1 MNAPVDVINY
11 KNGVLYMEEMPLHPL
26 TSKVGTPFYCY
37 STAALRNAYLQYSR
51 AFADR
56 QALICFAVKAN
67 CNPSLLRLF
76 GQLGAGAD
84 VVSIGELR
92 FAMKAGIPANKIVF
106 SGVGKTK
113 TELTEA
119 LKAGV
124 LQINV
129 ESESELKLLDSIAQS
144 LSLVAT
150 VAIRVNPDVDAGTH
164 KKITTGKYNTKFGV
178 ACEDALDMFMLA
190 GNLPGVAARGLAV
203 HIGSQL
209 TSLEPF
215 EAAFTKLA
223 ELVVELRTMGQTITR
238 LDLGGGLGVKY
249 HNENIPAMSAYAAMV
264 KKITDPLKVQ
274 LIFEPGRSLVASGG
288 VLVTEVIHTKQNPE
302 RRFAIVDAGMNDFKR
317 TALYD
322 AIHRIVPLVEPK
334 LSNKYSYDVVGPVC
348 ESTDTF
354 ATDVLLPELKSGD
367 RLALLDAG
375 AYGAVLSSH
384 YNVRLT
390 APEILVDGAKF
401 AVIRKRDTYDELL
414 AAYRQ
419 PNWLGL

>member
-302 RRFAIVDAGMNDFKR
+302 R
-317 TALYD
+317 
-322 AIHRIVPLVEPK
+322 
-334 LSNKYSYDVVGPVC
+334 
-348 ESTDTF
+348 
-354 ATDVLLPELKSGD
+354 
-367 RLALLDAG
+367 
-375 AYGAVLSSH
+375 
-384 YNVRLT
+384 
-390 APEILVDGAKF
+390 
-401 AVIRKRDTYDELL
+401 
-414 AAYRQ
+414 
-419 PNWLGL
+419 